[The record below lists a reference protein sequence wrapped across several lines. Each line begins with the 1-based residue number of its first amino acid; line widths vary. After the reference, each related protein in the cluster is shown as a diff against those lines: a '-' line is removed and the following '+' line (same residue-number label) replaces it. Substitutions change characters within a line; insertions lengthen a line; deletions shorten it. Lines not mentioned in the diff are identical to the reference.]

1 MVDLV
6 RKQQS
11 LVKVKPIPQKDQTA
25 LFPPQKYEECK
36 WSQNL
41 TFETK
46 KTYFVVIME
55 LKKSKTSFII

>member
-11 LVKVKPIPQKDQTA
+11 LVKVKPIPQKDQMA

-41 TFETK
+41 KFETK
-46 KTYFVVIME
+46 KHI
-55 LKKSKTSFII
+55 LSW

>member
-11 LVKVKPIPQKDQTA
+11 LVKVKPIPQKDQVA
-25 LFPPQKYEECK
+25 LFPPQEYEEYK

-41 TFETK
+41 KFETK
-46 KTYFVVIME
+46 KHI
-55 LKKSKTSFII
+55 LS